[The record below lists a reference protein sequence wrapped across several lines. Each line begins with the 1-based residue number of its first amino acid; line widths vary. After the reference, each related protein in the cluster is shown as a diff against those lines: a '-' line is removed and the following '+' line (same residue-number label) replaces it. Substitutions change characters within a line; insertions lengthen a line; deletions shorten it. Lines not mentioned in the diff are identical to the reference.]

1 MLTPQQQQQLLLQ
14 AQTQGNISSSGSPL
28 LSDTRFRM
36 LLGRSGLTKDGQST
50 SSDLSQGVGS
60 PLQAASPLSRGTP
73 QDQSQ
78 TELMMKVIKTQFDQ
92 CMSRACMCLKGLGTV
107 LSSSIHSFSKER
119 DWVVDFLLL
128 LLL

>member
-92 CMSRACMCLKGLGTV
+92 C
-107 LSSSIHSFSKER
+107 KEL
-119 DWVVDFLLL
+119 VCA
-128 LLL
+128 